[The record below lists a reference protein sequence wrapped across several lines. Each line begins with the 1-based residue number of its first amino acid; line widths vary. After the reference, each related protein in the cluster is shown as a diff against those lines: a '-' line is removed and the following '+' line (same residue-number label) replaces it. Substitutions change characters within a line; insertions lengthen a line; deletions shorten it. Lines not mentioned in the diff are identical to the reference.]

1 MQQELEGE
9 RTMETEV
16 HHENGAMN
24 GTETVPEVM
33 MEAAEA
39 AEWPEKAAQSK
50 GKKSKTSSQ
59 ARVAHLLDMLSE
71 IDTKRIKL
79 DAERDELKKQLAA
92 AVSNL

>member
-1 MQQELEGE
+1 MEGE
-9 RTMETEV
+9 F
-16 HHENGAMN
+16 HQANGAMN

-33 MEAAEA
+33 TEVTESS
-39 AEWPEKAAQSK
+39 EWPEKSAQSK

-79 DAERDELKKQLAA
+79 DAERDDLKRQLAS

>member
-1 MQQELEGE
+1 MEGE
-9 RTMETEV
+9 F
-16 HHENGAMN
+16 HHGNGSMN

-33 MEAAEA
+33 TEVTEGS
-39 AEWPEKAAQSK
+39 EWPEKAAGK

-79 DAERDELKKQLAA
+79 DAERDDLKRQLAA

>member
-1 MQQELEGE
+1 MEGE
-9 RTMETEV
+9 Y
-16 HHENGAMN
+16 HHGNGAMN

-33 MEAAEA
+33 TEVTEGS
-39 AEWPEKAAQSK
+39 EWPEKAAQSK

-79 DAERDELKKQLAA
+79 DAERDDLKRQLAA

>member
-1 MQQELEGE
+1 MEGE
-9 RTMETEV
+9 YQHV
-16 HHENGAMN
+16 N

-33 MEAAEA
+33 TEVTEGSDWAEKT
-39 AEWPEKAAQSK
+39 PQGK

-59 ARVAHLLDMLSE
+59 ARVSHLLDMLSE
-71 IDTKRIKL
+71 IDAKRIKL